1 MKSELQKTNEKITQL
16 SVTAKKEALAKEIS
30 NEENIQ
36 ESKASSNFTY
46 EIVKD
51 ELSSQLKSELQKQM
65 ADMKQWQ
72 VNHEDTAK
80 ILAVS
85 TT

>member
-16 SVTAKKEALAKEIS
+16 SVTAKKEALAKAIS
-30 NEENIQ
+30 NEKNIQ

>member
-30 NEENIQ
+30 NEKNIQ

>member
-1 MKSELQKTNEKITQL
+1 M
-16 SVTAKKEALAKEIS
+16 
-30 NEENIQ
+30 Q
-36 ESKASSNFTY
+36 ESKASNNFTY

-51 ELSSQLKSELQKQM
+51 ELSSQRKSESQKKM